1 MALAS
6 SSPRATPERMNRGTE
21 MSAERDA
28 IRSASNEILLRKY
41 NEQIEARHKWVE
53 PSLADWVCECADEE
67 CAEPVKLTI
76 QEYEAVR
83 KEPTHFLVVP
93 GNEHVN
99 ADIEVVVR
107 REERYWIV
115 EKVGVGAEMSQQQ
128 DPRRSR

>member
-1 MALAS
+1 MD
-6 SSPRATPERMNRGTE
+6 RGTE
-21 MSAERDA
+21 MSDERDA

-83 KEPTHFLVVP
+83 KEPTHFFVVP
-93 GNEHVN
+93 GNEHVSP
-99 ADIEVVVR
+99 DIEHVIR

-128 DPRRSR
+128 DPRRHR